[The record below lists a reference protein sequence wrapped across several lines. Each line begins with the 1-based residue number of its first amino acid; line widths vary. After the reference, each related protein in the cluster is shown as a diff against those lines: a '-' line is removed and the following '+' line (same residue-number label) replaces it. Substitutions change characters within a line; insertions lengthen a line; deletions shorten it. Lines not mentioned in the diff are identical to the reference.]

1 MSAAKQ
7 TAELVERLKREGR
20 VITDKRQAAEIR
32 ARCEA
37 HDIEA
42 PEHLLSDSVAPHE
55 FLKTVDGNEMLKA
68 RLAEMGLSPAQI
80 LKSQHRN
87 TNTKDGAEDVG

>member
-37 HDIEA
+37 HDVEA
-42 PEHLLSDSVAPHE
+42 PEHL
-55 FLKTVDGNEMLKA
+55 
-68 RLAEMGLSPAQI
+68 